1 MNTLLYYSQDFLK
14 FPTKKQRKL
23 TTTTNRNVRSATAT
37 FSNTVADRNALFII
51 TYDSDEALKVLINAK
66 KFEKYI
72 DVVVCIK
79 KEAPSCRT
87 LPFSINL
94 TLAPLLLPPSF
105 NTYLSG
111 TFIANQEIARMCGY
125 LLRREN

>member
-1 MNTLLYYSQDFLK
+1 MKLLKYESMQKNL
-14 FPTKKQRKL
+14 
-23 TTTTNRNVRSATAT
+23 
-37 FSNTVADRNALFII
+37 
-51 TYDSDEALKVLINAK
+51 
-66 KFEKYI
+66 EKYI
-72 DVVVCIK
+72 EVVVCIK
-79 KEAPSCRT
+79 KEAVE
-87 LPFSINL
+87 LLLFSINL